1 MDHAVIRDIDLIDL
15 RLFICIAETNSLTRG
30 AERVNISAPA
40 ASVRIRS
47 LEERF
52 GTKLLNR
59 TNHGVT
65 LTPSGQAFFHRARLV
80 DEQLLNLHDDIE
92 EYALGLKGHLRI
104 TANPTG
110 MAESLPSVL
119 RLYMAAHPQIK
130 IDLRE
135 RMSSDVVR
143 AVSDGTADIGLVGS
157 ALRTETLEVV
167 PYLDDRLVLVT
178 SKQHPLAALPS
189 VKIADT
195 LDFDFIG
202 MPENSAIHSL
212 LLSVAEPQSK
222 HIKTNVWVSD
232 FDAFCRMVEA
242 DVGIGIMSERAAR
255 RHALVSAIMIV
266 PLEDK
271 SAQRDLSICARSFS
285 QLPAFAK
292 DFVALLQ
299 KDRPFIEQPA
309 LKLRRWDL
317 SAV

>member
-1 MDHAVIRDIDLIDL
+1 MEMVLDHAVIRDPDLIDL

-40 ASVRIRS
+40 ASVRIRN
-47 LEERF
+47 LEDRF
-52 GTKLLNR
+52 GTKLLDR

-65 LTPSGQAFFHRARLV
+65 LTPSGQAFLHRARLV
-80 DEQLLNLHDDIE
+80 SEQLLSLRDDIK

-119 RLYMAAHPQIK
+119 RLYMTAHPQIK

-157 ALRTETLEVV
+157 PLRTETLEVV
-167 PYLDDRLVLVT
+167 PYLSDRLVLVT
-178 SKQHPLAALPS
+178 SKQHPLAGLPS
-189 VKIADT
+189 VKLADT

-202 MPENSAIHSL
+202 MPENSAIHGL
-212 LLSVAEPQSK
+212 LLSVAEPRSK

-232 FDAFCRMVEA
+232 SDAFCRMVEA
-242 DVGIGIMSERAAR
+242 DIGVGITSERAAH
-255 RHALVSAIMIV
+255 RHALVGAIKII

-271 SAQRDLSICARSFS
+271 SAQRDLSICARSFA

-292 DFVALLQ
+292 DFVDMLQ
-299 KDRPFIEQPA
+299 KTGDSIEQPA
-309 LKLRRWDL
+309 LKLGR
-317 SAV
+317 